1 MRNALACV
9 PRAWQVEALAKWR
22 AGGRRGIVRVV
33 TGGGKT
39 LFALQCALDVLAE
52 TPELR
57 VGIVVPS
64 VALLDQ
70 WYVELQDE
78 LGATPAE
85 IYVAG
90 GDSEPADA
98 ARFHLAV
105 INTART
111 KGLGLPPEAPAML
124 IVDECHRAGAEQSQ
138 RALEGSFVATLGL
151 SATPEREYDEA
162 LTEVLIPR
170 LGPIVFEYTYVEAAA
185 DGVISPFSLV
195 NVEVPLTDNE
205 SETYN
210 KLSRQVSIAWRRF
223 REGLA
228 DEARVKILLRRRAL
242 LSAKALRR
250 VPVAVSIADSHRGAR
265 IVIFHEGIAEAE
277 EIAALLSERRHN
289 VTLYHSKIAPAM
301 RRDNLR
307 LFRRGQFQILV
318 SCRALDEGVNIPE
331 AEIGIIASSTASL
344 RQRIQRLGRVLRPAP
359 GKSAATVYTLFA
371 TSVEEER
378 LKNEAEGLVGTAKVT
393 WRRARIG

>member
-1 MRNALACV
+1 MLDTLVRV

-22 AGGRRGIVRVV
+22 ASGNRGIVRVV

-39 LFALQCALDVLAE
+39 LFALQCALEALAE
-52 TPELR
+52 NPELR
-57 VGIVVPS
+57 IGIIVPS

-78 LGATPAE
+78 IGATSEE

-90 GDSEPADA
+90 GGGTPTSSS
-98 ARFHLAV
+98 RFYLAV

-111 KGLGLPPEAPAML
+111 QGLGLPANTPAML

-162 LTEVLIPR
+162 LIDVLIPR
-170 LGPIVFEYTYVEAAA
+170 LGPIVFDYTYVEAAA

-195 NVEVPLTDNE
+195 NVEVPLTADE
-205 SETYN
+205 SSNYDI
-210 KLSRQVSIAWRRF
+210 LSRQVSIAWRSF
-223 REGLA
+223 KEGVS
-228 DEARVKILLRRRAL
+228 DEGRVKILLRRRAL
-242 LSAKALRR
+242 LSAKASRR
-250 VPVAVSIADSHRGAR
+250 IPVTISIADSYRGSR

-277 EIAALLSERRHN
+277 EIATLLRERRHN

-318 SCRALDEGVNIPE
+318 SCRALDEGINIPE

-344 RQRIQRLGRVLRPAP
+344 RQRIQRLGRLLRPAP

-371 TSVEEER
+371 TTVEEER

-393 WRRARIG
+393 WRKARIG

>member
-1 MRNALACV
+1 MRDTLARM
-9 PRAWQVEALAKWR
+9 PRAWQVEALARWR
-22 AGGRRGIVRVV
+22 ASGNRGIVRVV

-39 LFALQCALDVLAE
+39 LFALQCALEVLAE

-57 VGIVVPS
+57 IGIIVPS

-78 LGATPAE
+78 IGATPEE
-85 IYVAG
+85 IYVTG
-90 GDSEPADA
+90 GGGEATRLS
-98 ARFHLAV
+98 RFYLAV

-111 KGLGLPPEAPAML
+111 RGLGLPADAPAML
-124 IVDECHRAGAEQSQ
+124 VVDECHRAGAEQSQ
-138 RALEGSFVATLGL
+138 RALEGSFMATLGL

-170 LGPIVFEYTYVEAAA
+170 LGPIVFDYTYVEAAA

-195 NVEVPLTDNE
+195 NVEVPLTDDE
-205 SETYN
+205 SSDYDR
-210 KLSRQVSIAWRRF
+210 LSRQVSIAWRSF
-223 REGLA
+223 KEGTS
-228 DEARVKILLRRRAL
+228 DEGRVKTLLRRRAL
-242 LSAKALRR
+242 LSAKASRR
-250 VPVAVSIADSHRGAR
+250 VPVAVSIADAHRGSR

-277 EIAALLSERRHN
+277 EIARLLRERRHN
-289 VTLYHSKIAPAM
+289 VTLYHSRIAPAM

-331 AEIGIIASSTASL
+331 AEIGIVASSTASL

-371 TSVEEER
+371 TTVEEER
-378 LKNEAEGLVGTAKVT
+378 LKNEAEKLVGTAKVI
-393 WRRARIG
+393 WRRAHIG